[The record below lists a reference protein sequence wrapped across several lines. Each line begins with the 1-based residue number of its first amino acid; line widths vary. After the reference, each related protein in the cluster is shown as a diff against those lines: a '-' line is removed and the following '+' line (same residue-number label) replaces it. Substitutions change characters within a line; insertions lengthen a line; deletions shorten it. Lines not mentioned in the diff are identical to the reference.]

1 MPTVKPGI
9 KIPTSALT
17 WRFSRSSGPGGQHVN
32 TSDSK
37 VELICDLTQIRT
49 SPHIK
54 LRIIEKYGEQ
64 LSVVASTQ
72 RSQTQNRRLAM
83 EKLMERLEKAAKVP
97 KPRTATK
104 PTRASVRNRLEE
116 KKRNS
121 QRKLERRKPIDD

>member
-104 PTRASVRNRLEE
+104 PTKASVRNRLEE

-121 QRKLERRKPIDD
+121 QRKADRRNPVDE

>member
-1 MPTVKPGI
+1 MPTAKQGI

-54 LRIIEKYGEQ
+54 VRIIEKYGEQ

-104 PTRASVRNRLEE
+104 PTKASVRNRLEE

-121 QRKLERRKPIDD
+121 QRKADRRNPVDE

>member
-97 KPRTATK
+97 KSRTATK

-121 QRKLERRKPIDD
+121 QRKLERRKPVDD